1 MRVAGG
7 GRDHWRFGKDMRTI
21 DVRVYPADR
30 PPPREE
36 QLAWH
41 LALMAA
47 GKWPEDAAV
56 TEMAANRIID
66 NAAVA
71 LCAIDRAPPAAARA
85 QALAHPRADGAT
97 VLGLS
102 RDQRFECGW
111 AAWANA
117 TAVRELDFHDNFMA
131 AESAHPGDN
140 ISAIIAVAQ
149 QCGRGGRDVVRAIAT
164 AYEAQIALCTGIPLN
179 PHRIDHVG
187 HLGPSIAAGLG
198 ALLNLEPDVIYQ
210 AIQHAAHVSTAT
222 RQGRKGV
229 LSSWKAFAPGHVG
242 KCAIEALDRAMRGE
256 TSPSPV
262 YEGDYGILAT
272 LLDGPDAL
280 YRVTLP
286 SAGETPRGIL
296 ATYTKEHSAGYHGQA
311 IIDLAFRMR
320 LRIEDTNTIERVD
333 IYSKRPTHVVMG
345 SGSGDP
351 QKYDPAAS
359 RETLDHSAMYIFA
372 VALEDGEWHH
382 ERSYAPERRRR
393 PETLALWRKV
403 TTHEDEEWNRRYYDE
418 PDSLKKDQGARI
430 EITLAGGEKVVD
442 ELSVG
447 NAHPRGATP
456 FQRPDYISKFDT
468 LTESIVSRNEAERFL
483 GVVDRLARLDGD
495 ELAGLNVAAD
505 AISLS
510 HAVRNREGIF

>member
-1 MRVAGG
+1 
-7 GRDHWRFGKDMRTI
+7 
-21 DVRVYPADR
+21 
-30 PPPREE
+30 
-36 QLAWH
+36 
-41 LALMAA
+41 
-47 GKWPEDAAV
+47 
-56 TEMAANRIID
+56 
-66 NAAVA
+66 
-71 LCAIDRAPPAAARA
+71 
-85 QALAHPRADGAT
+85 
-97 VLGLS
+97 
-102 RDQRFECGW
+102 
-111 AAWANA
+111 
-117 TAVRELDFHDNFMA
+117 
-131 AESAHPGDN
+131 
-140 ISAIIAVAQ
+140 
-149 QCGRGGRDVVRAIAT
+149 
-164 AYEAQIALCTGIPLN
+164 
-179 PHRIDHVG
+179 
-187 HLGPSIAAGLG
+187 
-198 ALLNLEPDVIYQ
+198 
-210 AIQHAAHVSTAT
+210 
-222 RQGRKGV
+222 
-229 LSSWKAFAPGHVG
+229 VG

-351 QKYDPAAS
+351 HKYDPAAS